1 MPLGL
6 TAAASATEAAIHKKM
21 FGPCNM
27 TLIISNEEMR
37 IWFISKS
44 VSKTIKNEPKEQ
56 KGEFLGILFGTLGAI
71 LYGNLL
77 TGKSTIRTGEGV
89 IRAGQDF

>member
-1 MPLGL
+1 
-6 TAAASATEAAIHKKM
+6 
-21 FGPCNM
+21 M

-56 KGEFLGILFGTLGAI
+56 KGEFLGILFGTLGAS

>member
-1 MPLGL
+1 
-6 TAAASATEAAIHKKM
+6 
-21 FGPCNM
+21 M

-56 KGEFLGILFGTLGAI
+56 KGEFLGILFGTLGVS
-71 LYGNLL
+71 LHGNLL

>member
-1 MPLGL
+1 
-6 TAAASATEAAIHKKM
+6 M
-21 FGPCNM
+21 FGPFNM

-37 IWFISKS
+37 ICFISKS

-56 KGEFLGILFGTLGAI
+56 KGEFLGILFGTLGAS

>member
-1 MPLGL
+1 
-6 TAAASATEAAIHKKM
+6 
-21 FGPCNM
+21 
-27 TLIISNEEMR
+27 MR
-37 IWFISKS
+37 IWFISKT

-56 KGEFLGILFGTLGAI
+56 KGEFLGILFGTLGAS

-89 IRAGQDF
+89 IRAGHDF